1 MIIRKILVFPP
12 AKTEWKCSHFV
23 GKPFVSLPKL
33 SVSATFPKEMVDFIT
48 SEMAHPKS
56 RQKCQVSI
64 ESQRVNSSE
73 SVRFVHISDVKTT
86 TQKRTMFLP

>member
-1 MIIRKILVFPP
+1 MFTFRW
-12 AKTEWKCSHFV
+12 KT
-23 GKPFVSLPKL
+23 FVSLPKL

-73 SVRFVHISDVKTT
+73 SVRFVHISDVKST